1 MHRTCLSKSVNECE
15 LDVVY
20 AFMLIQLPCPEP
32 VGTAILPRLPGAV
45 LDLQANAALPL
56 KHR

>member
-1 MHRTCLSKSVNECE
+1 MHGICLLKSVNECE

-20 AFMLIQLPCPEP
+20 DVTLMQSPCPEP
-32 VGTAILPRLPGAV
+32 VGTGILPRLPGAV
-45 LDLQANAALPL
+45 LDLRANAALPL